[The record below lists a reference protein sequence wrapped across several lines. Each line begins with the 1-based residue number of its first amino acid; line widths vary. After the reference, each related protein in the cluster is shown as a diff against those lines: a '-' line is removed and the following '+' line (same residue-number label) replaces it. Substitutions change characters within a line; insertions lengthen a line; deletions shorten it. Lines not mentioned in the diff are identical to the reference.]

1 MNELKLNYA
10 DMQEVMKVLD
20 EYGQTAGQF
29 KIIRHGE
36 TGIGYCISVEFDN
49 IVSGRLETTRVE
61 VVGPSNWQIASL
73 LDNSTTGDTVRNL
86 VIGKI
91 TGYLQLYPDL
101 MTPDMLDITAD
112 ELESLSNA
120 DLLDLLEEIWEILLG
135 GNWDEI

>member
-1 MNELKLNYA
+1 
-10 DMQEVMKVLD
+10 
-20 EYGQTAGQF
+20 
-29 KIIRHGE
+29 
-36 TGIGYCISVEFDN
+36 
-49 IVSGRLETTRVE
+49 
-61 VVGPSNWQIASL
+61 
-73 LDNSTTGDTVRNL
+73 VRNL

-101 MTPDMLDITAD
+101 MSPDMLDITAD